1 MHSPNSASAA
11 SRGDRKAKLI
21 GAGFDTSAYT
31 TSFAVVSGGRVLL
44 DKRLMLP
51 VAQGSRGLRQS
62 EAVFAHIKNMSA
74 LFTDLEK
81 NFGIDAVAYSEKPC
95 PAEESYMPVFCVG
108 ASHAKAFANALGVGP
123 LSLTH
128 QHGHLYAAFFGNDVP
143 DGNYVAM
150 HVSGGTLDLLDV
162 LIDGGIVSCIEPL
175 GGTLDITCGQLID
188 RVGVAAGLPFP
199 SGAHIEKLYRPGV
212 KKLAVRVDGLQA
224 NLSGAETQALR
235 RIESGED
242 AADVC
247 SAVFDCVADTL
258 SRLAANAVDVT
269 GCGSMILSGG
279 VIAGAVIR
287 ERLTKAAEIRGI
299 RLVLTQRE
307 YCGDNACGLA
317 LAAERQHH
325 KGVLA

>member
-1 MHSPNSASAA
+1 M
-11 SRGDRKAKLI
+11 

-31 TSFAVVSGGRVLL
+31 TSFAVVSGGSVLV

-51 VAQGSRGLRQS
+51 VAQGCRGLRQS

-74 LFTDLEK
+74 LFTGLEK
-81 NFGIDAVAYSEKPC
+81 NCSVDAVAYSEKPC
-95 PAEESYMPVFCVG
+95 PAEGSYMPVFCVG
-108 ASHAKAFANALGVGP
+108 ASHAKAFANAIGVEP
-123 LSLTH
+123 ISLTH
-128 QHGHLYAAFFGNDVP
+128 QHGHLYAAFFGNEVS
-143 DGNYVAM
+143 DGRYGAM

-162 LIDGGIVSCIEPL
+162 SIEEGIVSGIEPL

-199 SGAHIEKLYRPGV
+199 SGAHMEKLYRPGA
-212 KKLAVRVDGLQA
+212 KKLAVRVDGLHA

-235 RIESGED
+235 RIEAGED
-242 AADVC
+242 VMEVC

-258 SRLAANAVDVT
+258 SRLVTNAADT
-269 GCGSMILSGG
+269 SSCGRMILSGG

-287 ERLTKAAEIRGI
+287 ERLTEAAEKRGI
-299 RLVLTQRE
+299 RLILTQRE

-317 LAAERQHH
+317 LAAERLHD